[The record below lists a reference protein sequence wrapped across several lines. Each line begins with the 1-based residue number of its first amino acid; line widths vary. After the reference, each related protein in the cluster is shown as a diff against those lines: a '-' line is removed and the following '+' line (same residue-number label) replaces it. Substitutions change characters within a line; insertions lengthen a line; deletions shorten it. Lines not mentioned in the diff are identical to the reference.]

1 MVDMHSYL
9 GLHSYEVYTSLV
21 VFSSNFKAPLPPK
34 PKYDVEVKYRPVIHD
49 NIKYWKVFEYD
60 DELKR
65 FLENIDDFSELHLDE
80 DEDIEEN
87 IQNDKFINKIANH
100 HNV

>member
-1 MVDMHSYL
+1 
-9 GLHSYEVYTSLV
+9 
-21 VFSSNFKAPLPPK
+21 
-34 PKYDVEVKYRPVIHD
+34 
-49 NIKYWKVFEYD
+49 VFEYD

-87 IQNDKFINKIANH
+87 IQNDKFINKIADH
-100 HNV
+100 HNL